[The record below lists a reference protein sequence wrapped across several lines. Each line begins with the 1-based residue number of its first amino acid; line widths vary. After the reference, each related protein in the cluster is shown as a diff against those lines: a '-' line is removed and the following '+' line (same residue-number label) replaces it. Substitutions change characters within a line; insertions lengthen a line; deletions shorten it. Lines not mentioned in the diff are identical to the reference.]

1 LIISNFKKQK
11 ATIFFTIFFS
21 SFLGVYYDDTHEN
34 VEDLV
39 SYNVDIM
46 NRVLKPGT
54 FQFEYSINKIEKY
67 NTYRLTK
74 SRKNNVHLK
83 KKSLFLLIDH
93 FIKIRKITIF
103 FLFRIIIVCNELAEG
118 RIAIIA
124 IGENPAFMHIH
135 AIADSLKVPY
145 ISIKWDSLEEENAI
159 IAAAT
164 QASADGERQINQV
177 NIHPPA
183 YKLMK
188 AVIDLIDYYKWE
200 YVTILYQE
208 STGLDRIEDLIRL
221 PRRSIN
227 DNKLRLQ
234 VRQLSSDIN
243 KWIYLIKDVKLSGSS
258 HIIVD
263 IQTRYLNKFLEQ
275 V

>member
-1 LIISNFKKQK
+1 
-11 ATIFFTIFFS
+11 
-21 SFLGVYYDDTHEN
+21 
-34 VEDLV
+34 
-39 SYNVDIM
+39 
-46 NRVLKPGT
+46 
-54 FQFEYSINKIEKY
+54 
-67 NTYRLTK
+67 
-74 SRKNNVHLK
+74 
-83 KKSLFLLIDH
+83 
-93 FIKIRKITIF
+93 
-103 FLFRIIIVCNELAEG
+103 
-118 RIAIIA
+118 
-124 IGENPAFMHIH
+124 MHIH

-164 QASADGERQINQV
+164 QTSSDGERGQINQV

-188 AVIDLIDYYKWE
+188 AIIDLIDYYKWE

-275 V
+275 VSRLLRF